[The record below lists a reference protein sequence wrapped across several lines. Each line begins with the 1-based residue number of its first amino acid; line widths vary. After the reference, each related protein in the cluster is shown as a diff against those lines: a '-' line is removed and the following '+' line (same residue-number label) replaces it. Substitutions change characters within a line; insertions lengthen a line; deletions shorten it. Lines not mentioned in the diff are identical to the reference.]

1 MSDTISEKEFWN
13 EQAKL
18 KRVLAKKPKVP
29 FRKIKEEVYH
39 LPTSLKGIQEATMNC
54 LLVIDKMCILTYP
67 LDDPRTGPALR
78 ALYLAQEEL
87 MMQPED
93 IPEEELSSPAND
105 HKEEDVSSI
114 TILKTLSEE
123 QVKVFQKQNSDYLKQ
138 VYPEL
143 Y

>member
-1 MSDTISEKEFWN
+1 MSDTITEKEFWN

-18 KRVLAKKPKVP
+18 KRILTKRSKVP

-54 LLVIDKMCILTYP
+54 ILVIDKMCILTYP
-67 LDDPRTGPALR
+67 VKDPRTSEALR
-78 ALYLAQEEL
+78 NLYYAQEDL

-93 IPEEELSSPAND
+93 IPEEELSSPANN

-114 TILKTLSEE
+114 TILKTLSAD
-123 QVKVFQKQNSDYLKQ
+123 QIKVFQKQNRDYLKQ

-143 Y
+143 S